1 MSEQF
6 TLEYYQQSADYIRS
20 KINERPEIAIIL
32 GTALGG
38 LADEI
43 EDKVVIDYRE
53 IPNFLRSTAPSHA
66 GKLIFGK
73 LSGRNVMCM
82 AGRFHYYEGY
92 SFAQLAQP
100 VRVMKLLGVEK
111 LIVTNA
117 AGSVN
122 KAFNVGDIMIISDH
136 INLVGASPMRGV
148 NVVEMGERFF
158 DVTEAYSPR
167 LRAIA
172 SAAAERL
179 EQKYRTHEGVYFY
192 CVGPHFETPAE
203 IRAIRT
209 LGGDAVGMSTV
220 TEALT
225 AAHCGIETLGLSL
238 MTNMAAGVLPQK
250 LSGEEV
256 EIAGREAAGR
266 FKALVREIVKEM

>member
-1 MSEQF
+1 MNQ
-6 TLEYYQQSADYIRS
+6 TLNLEYYNESAQYIKS
-20 KINERPEIAIIL
+20 KITETPEIAIIL

-38 LADEI
+38 LADEVENKI
-43 EDKVVIDYRE
+43 EIDYKD

-66 GKLIFGK
+66 GKLIFGT
-73 LSGRNVMCM
+73 LSGRRVMCM

-92 SFAQLAQP
+92 EFEQLAQP

-122 KAFNVGDIMIISDH
+122 KAFNVGDIMIINDH
-136 INLVGASPMRGV
+136 INLVGASPMRGT
-148 NVVEMGERFF
+148 NIPELGPRFF
-158 DVTEAYSPR
+158 DMTETYSPR
-167 LRAIA
+167 LQKVAH
-172 SAAAERL
+172 AAAERL
-179 EQKYRTHEGVYFY
+179 DQKYRTHEGVYFY

-203 IRAIRT
+203 IRAIRL

-225 AAHCGIETLGLSL
+225 ASHCGIEVLGLSL

-250 LSGEEV
+250 LDSDEV
-256 EIAGREAAGR
+256 EVAGREASTR
-266 FKALVREIVKEM
+266 FRALVREIVKEM